1 MAQARRRMGAPAAVK
16 AAGNDALTPGTGNG
30 ATSAPAPAA
39 NGTSQAT
46 APKLDQEWLGVI
58 QRTIQGEFKGFLPTM
73 IQSLTPVMQQV
84 VQDNQRASA
93 LSQMS
98 DEQVGRLYREGKL
111 AQGEQPPYQPPQSAP
126 AQAGT
131 DRETLVR
138 EGLKRRGF
146 TDDEIAEISGSQGD
160 SIFDAMERAYER
172 KFKAAAQSGGEARQ
186 EAEAQRTRAT
196 EQSPTRVQGTA
207 AGGPLYPETRAEFR
221 EVMAKSSPEEKDRI
235 REGMWAGI
243 DKARQTG

>member
-16 AAGNDALTPGTGNG
+16 PAGNDALTPGTGNG

-46 APKLDQEWLGVI
+46 APKLDQDWLGNI
-58 QRTIQGEFKGFLPTM
+58 QRTIQGELKAM
-73 IQSLTPVMQQV
+73 
-84 VQDNQRASA
+84 RASIVQEVQQTINQA
-93 LSQMS
+93 RREDAMAGMT
-98 DEQVGRLYREGKL
+98 DEQLGRLAREGKL
-111 AQGEQPPYQPPQSAP
+111 DQVRIPASPTP

-138 EGLKRRGF
+138 DGLKRRGF

-221 EVMAKSSPEEKDRI
+221 ETMAKASPEEKDRI